1 MGRDSKTLHKRHE
14 ALMDDFWVFPEVG
27 VELQWGTKSVAK
39 SKEQRDLQ
47 GSYPAVFTEGIIY
60 LIFWCCLWLPMNLST
75 WVQQA
80 VFLLPPPQIPSE
92 IPAVAMGSSLPRVNY
107 RWNLYLHSLAKVFPQ
122 EVWADPPRSKTQSI
136 GKAENQA

>member
-1 MGRDSKTLHKRHE
+1 
-14 ALMDDFWVFPEVG
+14 MDDFWVLPEAG
-27 VELQWGTKSVAK
+27 VELQWGTESVAK

-60 LIFWCCLWLPMNLST
+60 LTFWCCLWVPMNLST
-75 WVQQA
+75 WGQQA

-107 RWNLYLHSLAKVFPQ
+107 GWNLYLHSLAKVFPQ
-122 EVWADPPRSKTQSI
+122 EVWDDPPRSKT
-136 GKAENQA
+136 